1 MAIGT
6 RDSCTFISKQSGS
19 FIRTILKINQLEID
33 YNTPAYGLEAHKI
46 VLQNQMDMY
55 IQGSQPS

>member
-1 MAIGT
+1 MAIGKG
-6 RDSCTFISKQSGS
+6 DSCTFISKLIAS
-19 FIRTILKINQLEID
+19 FIRTILMINWLEID